1 MTKCSY
7 EMCINNIMDYYLYN
21 FRVVLSLC
29 SVVQNDSS
37 MADEGAVG
45 GEVGEGTGLK
55 RKRQSDVDVDVVEQ
69 ETEDIDSAIKNV
81 EESQSVK
88 KSRKETDEKKK
99 RKKREVKK
107 KLEMGEQAVAPIMNI
122 KPPVSI
128 FFKFK
133 SISTCLETVIAC
145 INNKL
150 LVSGSAHKRW
160 ESVLCSIN
168 PAESNGQCDEKTFSK

>member
-1 MTKCSY
+1 
-7 EMCINNIMDYYLYN
+7 
-21 FRVVLSLC
+21 
-29 SVVQNDSS
+29 

-45 GEVGEGTGLK
+45 GEVGEGTGGLK
-55 RKRQSDVDVDVVEQ
+55 RKRQSDVDVDVVAQ
-69 ETEDIDSAIKNV
+69 ETDDIDSAIKNV

-128 FFKFK
+128 FFY
-133 SISTCLETVIAC
+133 S
-145 INNKL
+145 
-150 LVSGSAHKRW
+150 
-160 ESVLCSIN
+160 
-168 PAESNGQCDEKTFSK
+168 